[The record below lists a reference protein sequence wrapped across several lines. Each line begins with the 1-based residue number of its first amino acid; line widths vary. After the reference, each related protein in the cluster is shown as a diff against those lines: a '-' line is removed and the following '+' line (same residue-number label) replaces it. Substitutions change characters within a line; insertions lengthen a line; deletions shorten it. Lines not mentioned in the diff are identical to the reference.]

1 MFLLGPCGWQVR
13 YGFEPSLR
21 GVIEMRSQTRA
32 LTSDAVLRLYGWH
45 LLAHLVEILK
55 YVLSLSTFQYFS
67 YFWFRRFRALLST
80 SS

>member
-55 YVLSLSTFQYFS
+55 YVQVFFEFALPFHFS
-67 YFWFRRFRALLST
+67 ILFILLV
-80 SS
+80 